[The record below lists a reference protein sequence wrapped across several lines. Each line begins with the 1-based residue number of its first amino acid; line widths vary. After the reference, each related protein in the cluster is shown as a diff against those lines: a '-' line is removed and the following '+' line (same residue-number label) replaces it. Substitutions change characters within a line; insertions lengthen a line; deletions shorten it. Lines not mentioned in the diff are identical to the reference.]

1 MPTPSPAA
9 TAPAI
14 SALQAHARQ
23 IRREI
28 LQMVAR
34 VKSSHIGGSFSVT
47 DILTAL
53 YFGAMNVDPAQPNWP
68 GRDRLIFSKGHCA
81 AALYATLAVRGF
93 VPVAKLA
100 EYFADGTQLIGHPTR
115 GCLPGVEATSGSL
128 GHGLPMGSGMAYAAK
143 ADGATHRVFVIMSD
157 GECDE
162 GAVWEAALIARQHAL
177 DNLVAV
183 VDYNHLQGFGTTQAV
198 ADLEPFA
205 DKWRAFGWDVREVNG
220 HDFAALLNTFNALP
234 FSPGKPNV
242 VIARTVKGKGVSFM
256 ENSLDWHYKYPQGDE
271 LERALK
277 ELNEAGSAK

>member
-1 MPTPSPAA
+1 MTTPSPVAA
-9 TAPAI
+9 LPVT
-14 SALQAHARQ
+14 SLQAHSRA

-28 LQMVAR
+28 LQMVTR

-53 YFGAMNVDPAQPNWP
+53 YFGAMRIDPAQLDLPT
-68 GRDRLIFSKGHCA
+68 RDRLIFSKGHCA

-93 VPVAKLA
+93 APVSKLA
-100 EYFADGTQLIGHPTR
+100 EYFTDGTQLIGHPTR
-115 GCLPGVEATSGSL
+115 GCMPGVEATSGSL
-128 GHGLPMGSGMAYAAK
+128 GHGLPMGSGMAFAAK
-143 ADGATHRVFVIMSD
+143 ADGAKHRVFVIMSD

-162 GAVWEAALIARQHAL
+162 GAVWEAALIARQHTL

-183 VDYNHLQGFGTTQAV
+183 VDYNHLQGFGRTTAV

-205 DKWRAFGWDVREVNG
+205 DKWRAFGWGVREVDG
-220 HDFAALLNTFNALP
+220 HDFAQLLDTLNALP

-256 ENSLDWHYKYPQGDE
+256 ENSLDWHYKCPQGEE
-271 LERALK
+271 LTKALK
-277 ELNEAGSAK
+277 ELSEV

>member
-9 TAPAI
+9 APLTIA
-14 SALQAHARQ
+14 ALQQRSRQ

-53 YFGAMNVDPAQPNWP
+53 YFGVMTIDPARPDWP
-68 GRDRLIFSKGHCA
+68 QRDRLIFSKGHCA

-100 EYFADGTQLIGHPTR
+100 EYFADGAQLIGHPTR

-128 GHGLPMGSGMAYAAK
+128 GHGLPMGSGMAFAAK
-143 ADGATHRVFVIMSD
+143 QDGAPHRVFVIMSD

-162 GAVWEAALIARQHAL
+162 GAVWEAALIARQHRL
-177 DNLVAV
+177 DNLIAV
-183 VDYNHLQGFGTTQAV
+183 VDYNHLQGFGRTDAV

-205 DKWRAFGWDVREVNG
+205 DKWRAFGWGVREGNG
-220 HDFAALLNTFNALP
+220 HDFTALLDTFNALP

-256 ENSLDWHYKYPQGDE
+256 ENNVDFHGKAPTVAE
-271 LERALK
+271 VEIALK
-277 ELNEAGSAK
+277 ELE

>member
-1 MPTPSPAA
+1 MPEPSPTI
-9 TAPAI
+9 TAPTVT
-14 SALQAHARQ
+14 ALATHARQ
-23 IRREI
+23 IRHEI

-53 YFGAMNVDPAQPNWP
+53 YFGAMNVDPAHPDWP
-68 GRDRLIFSKGHCA
+68 QRDRLIFSKGHCA

-93 VPVAKLA
+93 APVAKLA
-100 EYFADGTQLIGHPTR
+100 EYFSDGSQLIGHPTR

-128 GHGLPMGSGMAYAAK
+128 GHGLPMGSGLAYAAK

-162 GAVWEAALIARQHAL
+162 GAVWEAALIARQHKL

-183 VDYNHLQGFGTTQAV
+183 VDYNHLQGFGRTDAV
-198 ADLEPFA
+198 ASLEPFA
-205 DKWRAFGWDVREVNG
+205 DKWRAFGWAVREVDG
-220 HDFAALLNTFNALP
+220 HDFAALLSAFHALP
-234 FSPGKPNV
+234 FAAGQPNV

-256 ENSLDWHYKYPQGDE
+256 ENSLDWHYKFPQDE
-271 LERALK
+271 ELTKALK
-277 ELNEAGSAK
+277 ELNGV